1 MKKSL
6 LTLSI
11 ATLLLSCAA
20 KNEKTEAASTPVAV
34 ENAVVEEPTQQQST
48 AIADYLALKDLLV
61 KSDAQGAVEAAKKL
75 KESLKNE
82 KMDAVM
88 IAAAVGIAGFPDLT
102 AQRGYFKTITEKMI
116 ETVKANG
123 TSQTVYVQYCPMAF
137 NNTGASW
144 LSDSKE
150 VLNPYFGDK
159 MLRCGKVLET
169 LEN

>member
-1 MKKSL
+1 MKKTL
-6 LTLSI
+6 LTV
-11 ATLLLSCAA
+11 AVVTLFISCSA
-20 KNEKTEAASTPVAV
+20 KNEKAINTDAVSTPV
-34 ENAVVEEPTQQQST
+34 ELKEQPNQQKST
-48 AIADYLALKDLLV
+48 AIADYLVLKDLLV
-61 KSDAQGAVEAAKKL
+61 KSDAEGAVEAAKKR

-82 KMDAVM
+82 KMDATM
-88 IAAAVGIAGFPDLT
+88 IAAAVGIASFPDLKS
-102 AQRGYFKTITEKMI
+102 QRNYFKTITDKLI

-159 MLRCGKVLET
+159 MLRCGKVTE
-169 LEN
+169 EIKK